1 MRSVWSYER
10 RCAASESTSFA
21 VLMRWKRSAASGA
34 LFLSGWYWSA
44 SLRYA
49 RFTSAALAATD
60 LYQVLDTSDLPGGVV
75 NILPGQRDALVKTM
89 VEHQDVDAIWYFGDA
104 RGSFEVSLFDDAV
117 FPILCLKER
126 RFEQAAKLF

>member
-34 LFLSGWYWSA
+34 LFLSGWYLPQSAPRAESEGRRGGRLLAQYPRERARAAEEKGGRVWAFAGKRAAYWSA

-49 RFTSAALAATD
+49 RFTSAALAATASPS
-60 LYQVLDTSDLPGGVV
+60 T
-75 NILPGQRDALVKTM
+75 
-89 VEHQDVDAIWYFGDA
+89 
-104 RGSFEVSLFDDAV
+104 
-117 FPILCLKER
+117 
-126 RFEQAAKLF
+126 